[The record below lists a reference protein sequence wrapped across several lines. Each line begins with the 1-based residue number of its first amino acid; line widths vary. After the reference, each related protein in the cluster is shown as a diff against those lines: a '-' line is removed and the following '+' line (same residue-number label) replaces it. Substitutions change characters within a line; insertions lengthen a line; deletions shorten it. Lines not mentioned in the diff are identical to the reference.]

1 MAWIQTLPLDGADAA
16 LRDAVAELR
25 ALYPSEYLPAPGDD
39 DSRGVT
45 AVHSLIPEALRH
57 AMATFGVLM
66 SPELPLD
73 RRQHELISTRVS
85 ALNRCRY

>member
-1 MAWIQTLPLDGADAA
+1 MAWIRTLPYDASPE
-16 LRDAVAELR
+16 LRRAYDAQR

-66 SPELPLD
+66 SPALPLD
-73 RRQHELISTRVS
+73 RRQHEMISTRVS
-85 ALNRCRY
+85 ALNRCQY